1 MLPVHIP
8 SIPHGLLVAVGS
20 FWSPFLTSHCQCQK
34 WWGLCSSYHSHSAP
48 FTFFS
53 LLLWTKP
60 WRIWDLAMTLC
71 ERGFR
76 RVFGEIRS
84 NVIVNKLPPW
94 ATGLL
99 LAILFEDQQQNCWF
113 SNKLYPH
120 GATWLLMFKQRTSNQ
135 VTSCWRWSI
144 FGGNGE
150 ILGCNIGFFFHIRVR
165 SLSEAGS
172 LFVAHQHIAVYF
184 QTWIILSL
192 EPLPP
197 LLQRTSDFLG
207 DAKLCGYLL
216 LLSGDCA
223 YYVTIFLNFFQ
234 IFNGVKCQL
243 TNWWSIFKCKYSTR
257 LFSSWKRRQGGR

>member
-1 MLPVHIP
+1 
-8 SIPHGLLVAVGS
+8 
-20 FWSPFLTSHCQCQK
+20 
-34 WWGLCSSYHSHSAP
+34 
-48 FTFFS
+48 
-53 LLLWTKP
+53 
-60 WRIWDLAMTLC
+60 
-71 ERGFR
+71 
-76 RVFGEIRS
+76 
-84 NVIVNKLPPW
+84 
-94 ATGLL
+94 
-99 LAILFEDQQQNCWF
+99 
-113 SNKLYPH
+113 
-120 GATWLLMFKQRTSNQ
+120 
-135 VTSCWRWSI
+135 
-144 FGGNGE
+144 
-150 ILGCNIGFFFHIRVR
+150 
-165 SLSEAGS
+165 
-172 LFVAHQHIAVYF
+172 VAHQHIAVYF